1 MLLEQAI
8 AASLEEANGGVGIGS
23 NSRTDEF
30 EFEKIMQQVLKESKD
45 EYDIQARR
53 DKDAELQMIS

>member
-1 MLLEQAI
+1 
-8 AASLEEANGGVGIGS
+8 LEEANGGVYSSGA
-23 NSRTDEF
+23 NNNRTDEF

-45 EYDIQARR
+45 EFEIQARR